1 MLACVSSLS
10 ELDMITTHDSVGDA
24 IVLITHAF
32 MGNAALLRAGTGP
45 DSPRYTVAQCKIYLG
60 DYPFSSFKLFVSLRG
75 LHETTLVLATY
86 DH

>member
-1 MLACVSSLS
+1 MLACVSSPS
-10 ELDMITTHDSVGDA
+10 VFCMIRTHDSLGETL
-24 IVLITHAF
+24 VLITHAF